1 VTNGHTQK
9 RKRGVFVVQHM
20 DILNHLVWAD
30 PVGLITYVTINAI
43 FLGSLALASHR
54 DRMRERVVAIRRSKL
69 RSG

>member
-1 VTNGHTQK
+1 M
-9 RKRGVFVVQHM
+9 FVVQHM